1 MTMNEQLVIEKY
13 TYIND
18 TLSIG
23 VIIQRLGNGNFNP
36 IVAKF
41 NMATGK
47 ITPMSYTTHPDV
59 KKKRVC
65 LISQWNMVF
74 MWRLISLMI

>member
-1 MTMNEQLVIEKY
+1 MNEQLVIEKY

-41 NMATGK
+41 NMALAK
-47 ITPMSYTTHPDV
+47 
-59 KKKRVC
+59 
-65 LISQWNMVF
+65 
-74 MWRLISLMI
+74 